1 MNLVRYPIL
10 VLLLSFLTLST
21 IHAEPFA
28 KIRLVEGV
36 RDVYYEAPFL
46 FVISKSLVDVPR
58 IRIELGEIEK
68 ENSDP
73 DLVALNGAYNV
84 RVYNSDSYRVHL
96 RDQSLARRAN
106 SIPEMKE
113 LFRRARF
120 GTIVSLDWESE
131 TTVQS
136 RDRYSSKLAPPDEA
150 ILLAHDQHL
159 DAIVARLKKTGKKPD
174 QLIFLEFFSVG
185 RLVFPVSN
193 GKVYANGKKISYK
206 TFLSGLPEPL

>member
-1 MNLVRYPIL
+1 MRYPTL
-10 VLLLSFLTLST
+10 APLLFVLICST
-21 IHAEPFA
+21 VNADPFA
-28 KIRLVEGV
+28 KIRSLEGIL
-36 RDVYYEAPFL
+36 DVHFEAPFL
-46 FVISKSLVDVPR
+46 FVISKSLVDIPR

-68 ENSDP
+68 EKSDP

-84 RVYNSDSYRVHL
+84 RVYNSDSYRVHR

-120 GTIVSLDWESE
+120 ATIVSLDWESE
-131 TTVQS
+131 SIVES

-150 ILLAHDQHL
+150 SLVAHDQHL
-159 DAIVARLKKTGKKPD
+159 DAVVARLKKAGKKPD

-193 GKVYANGKKISYK
+193 GKIHANGKKVPYK
-206 TFLSGLPEPL
+206 TFLSGLPEPFSRA